1 MQEKISLTI
10 FKEHSIIDAQEI
22 LKDIGYPP
30 IGEPVAISG
39 GDENHRNIAFLVRN
53 NDLCKKL

>member
-10 FKEHSIIDAQEI
+10 FKDHSIIDAQEI

-39 GDENHRNIAFLVRN
+39 GE
-53 NDLCKKL
+53 